1 LKYSKSSEI
10 LIKIYRNFETKEMS
24 VAMKSFDVVVDF
36 YNNIDLGDEENST
49 KSPVE
54 QKDLEQSRSL
64 LDRFS
69 KKFPVYV

>member
-36 YNNIDLGDEENST
+36 Y
-49 KSPVE
+49 KSPVK

>member
-1 LKYSKSSEI
+1 
-10 LIKIYRNFETKEMS
+10 MS

-36 YNNIDLGDEENST
+36 YNNIDLGDEENSK
-49 KSPVE
+49 KSPVK